1 MSKIIEIGIAEN
13 SNMKIIKKE
22 NINVVAA
29 KGIVGDRY
37 YREYNSDNE
46 QITLIEKENIDYYNL
61 AFGTNYK
68 YLDFRR
74 NLITQDISLNNLVGK
89 LLMVG
94 NIKIKATSNER
105 SVNIIQEK
113 VYFLLIIFICFWL
126 VFLRFVLDSKRIFG

>member
-22 NINVVAA
+22 NINVVAG

-68 YLDFRR
+68 YLDFRMYTYPSETWR
-74 NLITQDISLNNLVGK
+74 EVVYAITQ
-89 LLMVG
+89 
-94 NIKIKATSNER
+94 
-105 SVNIIQEK
+105 
-113 VYFLLIIFICFWL
+113 
-126 VFLRFVLDSKRIFG
+126 